1 MLLDKTKKYKGIK
14 FLKVEQQLFHN
25 AKKYNRKTSY
35 NSIPINNQSSF
46 NESNLKKALK
56 NSSNDIPLRYDGEKT
71 PTPKKGKLKINK
83 NFKKLNSFNKMDVK
97 KYNEIIALTK
107 ITKKKEEEKK
117 DKDMLLTRFS
127 KANLRPLLHKKS
139 ISCKKILINKNLM
152 TSSINPNNNNN
163 INMDNNLY
171 NNVTINMK
179 NDNNVNKYKIN
190 FNENNEKENENNDN
204 YCKKINL
211 NKVST
216 ENIVESKEKKIEKKK
231 NWRKVFC
238 CL

>member
-14 FLKVEQQLFHN
+14 FLKVEQQLFQN

-46 NESNLKKALK
+46 NESNVKKTLK
-56 NSSNDIPLRYDGEKT
+56 NSSNDIPMRYNGEKKH
-71 PTPKKGKLKINK
+71 TPKKGKLNINK
-83 NFKKLNSFNKMDVK
+83 SFKKLNSCNKMDVK
-97 KYNEIIALTK
+97 KFNEIIALTK
-107 ITKKKEEEKK
+107 IAKKKEEEKK
-117 DKDMLLTRFS
+117 DKDILFTRFS

-139 ISCKKILINKNLM
+139 ISYKKILINKNLM
-152 TSSINPNNNNN
+152 TSSINPNNNN

-171 NNVTINMK
+171 NNITINMK
-179 NDNNVNKYKIN
+179 NDTNVNKYKIS